1 MKNSLLPH
9 KPFQK
14 QSVQIL
20 LFKVVNALSF
30 TYSGLFTDVLLTL
43 NETND
48 YKLSV
53 IGLKIRHNWL
63 QTSLLFT
70 SMTKDCDHCSSAVNL
85 LLSE

>member
-14 QSVQIL
+14 QNVQIL
-20 LFKVVNALSF
+20 LLKVVNALSF

-43 NETND
+43 NETIISTKRNR
-48 YKLSV
+48 
-53 IGLKIRHNWL
+53 LKNHHWL

-70 SMTKDCDHCSSAVNL
+70 SMTEDYDHCSSEVDL